1 MASMA
6 HSGPENHV
14 AMTAARA
21 AELDSV
27 SVHMYL
33 GLIERLFNVR
43 KGLRANS
50 HPPSAQELSKAFFH
64 RGEVSR
70 PAGGRTTLPSVSR
83 QSVRYAQ

>member
-6 HSGPENHV
+6 HSWPENHV

-33 GLIERLFNVR
+33 GLVERLFNVR
-43 KGLRANS
+43 KGLLANS
-50 HPPSAQELSKAFFH
+50 HPPSAEEKFHRGFH

-70 PAGGRTTLPSVSR
+70 PAGGRTTLASVPLE
-83 QSVRYAQ
+83 SVCYKY

>member
-27 SVHMYL
+27 SVHKYL

-50 HPPSAQELSKAFFH
+50 HPPSASKCSGQIFH

-70 PAGGRTTLPSVSR
+70 PAGGRTTLPSVPQ
-83 QSVRYAQ
+83 QSLQCT

>member
-1 MASMA
+1 MA
-6 HSGPENHV
+6 HSGPENHI

-27 SVHMYL
+27 SVYMYL
-33 GLIERLFNVR
+33 GLVERLVNVR

-50 HPPSAQELSKAFFH
+50 DPPSAEQKSRRKFH

-70 PAGGRTTLPSVSR
+70 PAGRLATLPSVSP
-83 QSVRYAQ
+83 QSVRYA

>member
-6 HSGPENHV
+6 HSWPENHI

-27 SVHMYL
+27 SVHVYL

-50 HPPSAQELSKAFFH
+50 DPLSANFFLRRKFH

-70 PAGGRTTLPSVSR
+70 PAGRLATLPSVSP
-83 QSVRYAQ
+83 QSVRYA

>member
-6 HSGPENHV
+6 HSWPENHV
-14 AMTAARA
+14 ATTADRA

-33 GLIERLFNVR
+33 GLVERLFNVR
-43 KGLRANS
+43 NGLLANS
-50 HPPSAQELSKAFFH
+50 HPPSAEKRFFLGIH

-70 PAGGRTTLPSVSR
+70 PAGGRTTLLSMPL
-83 QSVRYAQ
+83 QSVCYRY

>member
-6 HSGPENHV
+6 HSWPENHV

-50 HPPSAQELSKAFFH
+50 DPPSAEQKSTADFH

-70 PAGGRTTLPSVSR
+70 PAGGRTTLASLPQ
-83 QSVRYAQ
+83 QSLHCT

>member
-1 MASMA
+1 MAPMA

-14 AMTAARA
+14 AMTADRA

-33 GLIERLFNVR
+33 GLVERLFNVR
-43 KGLRANS
+43 KGLLANS
-50 HPPSAQELSKAFFH
+50 HPPSAEEMSKANFH

-70 PAGGRTTLPSVSR
+70 PAGGRTTLPSVPLE
-83 QSVRYAQ
+83 SVCYRY

>member
-1 MASMA
+1 MAPMA

-33 GLIERLFNVR
+33 GLVERLFNVR

-50 HPPSAQELSKAFFH
+50 HPPSASNCFGEVVH

-70 PAGGRTTLPSVSR
+70 PAGGRTTLASVPLE
-83 QSVRYAQ
+83 SVCYRY

>member
-6 HSGPENHV
+6 HSWPENHV

-21 AELDSV
+21 AELYSV

-33 GLIERLFNVR
+33 GLVERLFNVR

-50 HPPSAQELSKAFFH
+50 HPRFTVLPEVVPS
-64 RGEVSR
+64 
-70 PAGGRTTLPSVSR
+70 TLRIYYVVPTAV
-83 QSVRYAQ
+83 

>member
-1 MASMA
+1 MA

-50 HPPSAQELSKAFFH
+50 HPPSAQESAGHIFH

-70 PAGGRTTLPSVSR
+70 PAGGRTTLPSVPQ
-83 QSVRYAQ
+83 QSLHCT

>member
-27 SVHMYL
+27 SVHKYL

-50 HPPSAQELSKAFFH
+50 HPPSASKCSGVLILQALTGTDRH
-64 RGEVSR
+64 
-70 PAGGRTTLPSVSR
+70 
-83 QSVRYAQ
+83 

>member
-6 HSGPENHV
+6 HAGPENHI

-27 SVHMYL
+27 SVYMYL
-33 GLIERLFNVR
+33 GLVERLVNVR

-50 HPPSAQELSKAFFH
+50 HPPSARKSFTADFY

-70 PAGGRTTLPSVSR
+70 PAGGRTTLPSVPQ
-83 QSVRYAQ
+83 QSLQCT

>member
-1 MASMA
+1 MA
-6 HSGPENHV
+6 HSWPENHIT
-14 AMTAARA
+14 MTAARA

-50 HPPSAQELSKAFFH
+50 DPPSAEQKSRRKFH

-70 PAGGRTTLPSVSR
+70 PAGGRTTLPSVPQ
-83 QSVRYAQ
+83 QSLHCT